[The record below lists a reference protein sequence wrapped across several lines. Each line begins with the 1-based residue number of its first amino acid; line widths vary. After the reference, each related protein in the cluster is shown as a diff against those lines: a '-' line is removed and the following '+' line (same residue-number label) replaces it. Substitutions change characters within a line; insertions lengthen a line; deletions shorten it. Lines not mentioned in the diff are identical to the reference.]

1 MGEDKS
7 VKVVKAKVRPYV
19 PLTEADIDKAIARGR
34 KTRHLYARASSVRYE
49 DQSISIGFS
58 DGSRISLPVAG
69 LPEFEGFSLEDFQ
82 RLEVGFGGKAL
93 CCEPRDLDVSITGLI
108 ATSQPLM
115 DLAVSLVASRNGRKS
130 SAAKAAA
137 ARANG
142 KKGGRPRK
150 QAPEDLELPPSQ

>member
-1 MGEDKS
+1 MRKI
-7 VKVVKAKVRPYV
+7 VKAKVYPDV
-19 PLTEADIDKAIARGR
+19 PLTAADIDKAVARGR
-34 KTRHLYARASSVRYE
+34 KLKRLYANASSVRYE
-49 DQSISIGFS
+49 DDCLSIGFS
-58 DGSRISLPVAG
+58 DGSRVMLPVAG

-82 RLEVGFGGKAL
+82 QLEVGFGGKAL
-93 CCEPRDLDVSITGLI
+93 CCEARDLDVSITGLI

-115 DLAVSLVASRNGRKS
+115 DLAVSMVASRNGRKS

-150 QAPEDLELPPSQ
+150 EAPDTGDSIDT